1 MAALA
6 KDRQTDVR
14 AGELIHVPV
23 KASTKIYAGSLVVA
37 DGGYAKPA
45 AKAASLIA
53 LGRAEELADNSS
65 GANADIKVR
74 VRRGVFKWATT
85 AAVAGKVTAAEIGK
99 DVYIADDQTVDK
111 RDTGTSKAGKC
122 LEIAADGEVW
132 VETR

>member
-6 KDRQTDVR
+6 KDRNTPVR
-14 AGELIHVPV
+14 PGDIISVPV
-23 KASTKIYAGSLVVA
+23 KAATKIYAGSLVVA

-53 LGRAEELADNSS
+53 LGRAEEAVDNSS
-65 GANADIKVR
+65 GANADVSVR
-74 VRRGVFKWATT
+74 VRRGVFRWATI
-85 AAVAGKVTAAEIGK
+85 AAAAGKVTVAEIGK

-122 LEIAADGEVW
+122 IEVDSDGVW

>member
-6 KDRQTDVR
+6 KDRNTPIRLGD
-14 AGELIHVPV
+14 EISVPV
-23 KASTKIYAGSLVVA
+23 KAATKIYAGSLVVA

-45 AKAASLIA
+45 VKAQSLVA
-53 LGRAEELADNSS
+53 LGRADEFADNSS
-65 GANADIKVR
+65 GADGDIKVR

-85 AAVAGKVTAAEIGK
+85 AVQAGKVTVTEIGK
-99 DVYIADDQTVDK
+99 DVHIADDQTVDK
-111 RDTGTSKAGKC
+111 RDAATSKAGKC

>member
-6 KDRQTDVR
+6 KDRNTPVR
-14 AGELIHVPV
+14 PGDIISVPV
-23 KASTKIYAGSLVVA
+23 KAATKIYAGSLVVA

-53 LGRAEELADNSS
+53 LGRAEEVVDNSS
-65 GANADIKVR
+65 GANADVSVR
-74 VRRGVFKWATT
+74 VRRGVFRWATI
-85 AAVAGKVTAAEIGK
+85 AAAAGKVTVAEIGK

-122 LEIAADGEVW
+122 IEVDSDGVW